1 MARFALNPPG
11 APIGYTTING
21 QRVGITIEPEWY
33 RFFARTHDALG
44 DDAVAA
50 IQAAPVL
57 TYAATTAFSADKIL
71 TQGTGLSFTSAA
83 STLTVG
89 LDTANTRNVDHA
101 AVTLTAGAGLTGGG
115 DITAS
120 RTFDIGAGIGIT
132 VNANDV
138 ALDTTNTRNV
148 DHAAVTL
155 TAGAGLTG
163 GGDITASR
171 TFDIGAGAGITV
183 NANDVALDTAS
194 TRNTDHASVTLTA
207 GAGLTGGGDISAS
220 RTFDIGAGTGIIVN
234 ANDVALDT
242 TSTRNTDH
250 ASVTLTAGAGLTGG
264 GDLSAS
270 RSFAVG
276 AGTGITV
283 NADDVSLSD
292 MAQATVKGR
301 ASGAGTGAPT
311 DLTAAQLVTIINTA
325 DGSGS
330 GLDADLLDGMN
341 TSTSGDRWG
350 VIPFVATDGVME
362 VGRYLDFHNSD
373 ADGTDNAIR
382 LDTGGGTSD
391 LYINGNIIARSGST
405 TVAGLPAA
413 GTVGRRGF
421 VTDASATTFAS
432 IVAGGGANGVP
443 VYDDGTNWRI
453 G

>member
-21 QRVGITIEPEWY
+21 QRVGVTIEPEWY

-44 DDAVAA
+44 NDAVAS
-50 IQAAPVL
+50 ILAAPII
-57 TYAATTAFSADKIL
+57 THAATTLFSDDKVL
-71 TQGTGLSFTSAA
+71 TQGAGLSFTSAA
-83 STLTVG
+83 STLTIALATSGVTASSYGSASQVG
-89 LDTANTRNVDHA
+89 TFTVDQYGRLTAAANVTITPAAIGAVPTSRILTAGAGLTGGGDLTADRAFDIGAGSGIIVNASDVALDTTSTRNTDHA

-115 DITAS
+115 
-120 RTFDIGAGIGIT
+120 
-132 VNANDV
+132 
-138 ALDTTNTRNV
+138 
-148 DHAAVTL
+148 TL
-155 TAGAGLTG
+155 E
-163 GGDITASR
+163 ASR

-183 NANDVALDTAS
+183 NANDVALDTTS
-194 TRNTDHASVTLTA
+194 TRNTDHASITLTA

-220 RTFDIGAGTGIIVN
+220 RTFAI
-234 ANDVALDT
+234 
-242 TSTRNTDH
+242 
-250 ASVTLTAGAGLTGG
+250 
-264 GDLSAS
+264 
-270 RSFAVG
+270 G

-283 NADDVSLSD
+283 NADDVALSD

-311 DLTAAQLVTIINTA
+311 DLSASQLVTIINTA
-325 DGSGS
+325 DGTGS

-341 TSTSGDRWG
+341 TSASGDRWG

-362 VGRYLDFHNSD
+362 VGQYIDFHNSD
-373 ADGTDNAIR
+373 ADAGDSAVR

-391 LYINGNIIARSGST
+391 LYINGNVIARSGST

-413 GTVGRRGF
+413 GTTGRRGF
-421 VTDASATTFAS
+421 VTDATATTFAS
-432 IVAGGGANGVP
+432 IVAGGGANRVP